1 MNIYLVIIVIL
12 AIAVLMWFMTHGFK
26 RGFAHEISTLFSLG
40 AAVAS
45 LYYLSKLI
53 DGFLNMHFSGV
64 ISALIM
70 LAVTVVLYKVFH
82 LFFSAVNIIVKAPII
97 SWIDK
102 AFGLIIGLAE
112 GFVFLYGVQFLM
124 EHYLL
129 K

>member
-1 MNIYLVIIVIL
+1 MNIWLVIIVIL
-12 AIAVLMWFMTHGFK
+12 AIAILMWFMTHGFK
-26 RGFAHEISTLFSLG
+26 RGLG

-53 DGFLNMHFSGV
+53 DGFLNLHFSGV

-82 LFFSAVNIIVKAPII
+82 LFFSAVNIIVKAPVI